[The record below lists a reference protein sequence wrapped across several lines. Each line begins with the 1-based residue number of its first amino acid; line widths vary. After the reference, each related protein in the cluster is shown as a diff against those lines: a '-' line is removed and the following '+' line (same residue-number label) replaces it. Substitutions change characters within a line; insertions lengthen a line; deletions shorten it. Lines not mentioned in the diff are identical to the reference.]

1 MTTNNSFNPERLDF
15 ARKRRGLTK
24 RQLAESVGIS
34 PKTLNR
40 YESLK
45 NVPDEAMLAS
55 LSNVL
60 EFPESFFLKSD
71 IEIPPI
77 GGISFRSLSTLSAK
91 VRDRAVAAGGIG
103 LEFATAWMDRRYNL
117 PQVSI
122 PRFPLGTME
131 PEFAAMGIRDM
142 WGLGQRPIS
151 NMIHLLES
159 KGVRVFSLAEDAR
172 SVDAFSFWH
181 DNTPFVF
188 LNTKKTAERSR
199 MDAAHEL
206 GHLVLHSQT
215 SPQKNRRVEE
225 EAHAFGSAFLMP
237 HDGFIA
243 SVTRNATIDQMIVD
257 KKRWKVSLAAL
268 AYRMHKTGML
278 SKHYYKMAFVEIGR
292 RGYRTNE
299 PDSIPRE
306 TSKLLGMVFA
316 LARQKGI
323 TIHDIAEELAVYP
336 NDLAD
341 LFFGLA
347 PMPVPVTGQP
357 NVLSHNAERISH
369 SRPVSHPPLTSLSGG
384 LATSDDRCK

>member
-1 MTTNNSFNPERLDF
+1 MATSEFFNPKRLDF

-24 RQLAESVGIS
+24 RQLAESVGITRQ
-34 PKTLNR
+34 TLNT

-45 NVPDEAMLAS
+45 NVPDEAMLAR

-60 EFPESFFLKSD
+60 DFPESFFLKSD
-71 IEIPPI
+71 IEIPLV
-77 GGISFRSLSTLSAK
+77 GGISFRSLSSLSAK
-91 VRDRAVAAGGIG
+91 VRDRAVTAGGIG
-103 LEFATAWMDRRYNL
+103 LEFATTWMDERYNL
-117 PQVSI
+117 PQTDI

-131 PEFAAMGIRDM
+131 PEFAAMSVRDS
-142 WGLGQRPIS
+142 WGLGQRPVS

-181 DNTPFVF
+181 NDTSFVF

-215 SPQKNRRVEE
+215 SPQKNRKAEE

-237 HDGFIA
+237 HDGFIV

-257 KKRWKVSLAAL
+257 KKKWKVSLAAL

-278 SKHYYKMAFVEIGR
+278 SRHYYKMAFMEISR
-292 RGYRTNE
+292 RGYRTDE

-323 TIHDIAEELAVYP
+323 TIYDIAEELSVHP
-336 NDLAD
+336 KELVD
-341 LFFGLA
+341 LFFGLTL
-347 PMPVPVTGQP
+347 MPIPDAGP
-357 NVLSHNAERISH
+357 PSASSRNADRTPSSISDP
-369 SRPVSHPPLTSLSGG
+369 RPQLKSIPGG
-384 LATSDDRCK
+384 LAGGNDQRK